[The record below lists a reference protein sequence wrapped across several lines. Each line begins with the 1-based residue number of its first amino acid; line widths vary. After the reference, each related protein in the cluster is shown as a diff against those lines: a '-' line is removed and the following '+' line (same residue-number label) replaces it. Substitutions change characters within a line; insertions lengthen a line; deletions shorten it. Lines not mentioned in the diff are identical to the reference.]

1 MFSFIVVIPCAAAGQ
16 QILLYTTLYKLICNF
31 VILIVDLRES
41 LAQIGLADVVRRAE
55 LLQRGVVVAQL
66 RVYIT
71 E

>member
-41 LAQIGLADVVRRAE
+41 LAQSGFADIVRRAE
-55 LLQRGVVVAQL
+55 LLERGVVVSQF
-66 RVYIT
+66 RVYIAK
-71 E
+71 